1 MAKKNGFACP
11 FVLRRRRQLRP
22 LSRIK
27 GVRNRYIINIYAWAQ
42 KKPTQRCSAVTRLL
56 RNRTLQ
62 IWELNLSCA
71 IKSFYFLLI
80 ISVIIAI
87 FVKNKKL

>member
-42 KKPTQRCSAVTRLL
+42 KKADTKMLGGHPPS
-56 RNRTLQ
+56 
-62 IWELNLSCA
+62 S
-71 IKSFYFLLI
+71 K
-80 ISVIIAI
+80 
-87 FVKNKKL
+87 

>member
-27 GVRNRYIINIYAWAQ
+27 GVRNRYIIIYMHGH
-42 KKPTQRCSAVTRLL
+42 KKCRYKKMFGGLPALVVIEHCKYGYY
-56 RNRTLQ
+56 
-62 IWELNLSCA
+62 I
-71 IKSFYFLLI
+71 LI
-80 ISVIIAI
+80 VQ
-87 FVKNKKL
+87 